1 MDWEKIKH
9 GSWGAVVGSLVTM
22 YVGFN
27 VAGWMTNG
35 SAEVMAKET
44 AATAVAERLGT
55 ICLAQF
61 NRDTAKSQK
70 LIEMKDKDTWEI
82 GRYIGKQ
89 SWAIMPGDE
98 KPDSGVADA
107 CAKHFKKQFS

>member
-27 VAGWMTNG
+27 IGGWMTNG

-44 AATAVAERLGT
+44 AATAVAEPFGNDLRGAVQPGHGEEPETHRDEGQRYLGDRP
-55 ICLAQF
+55 LYRQAE
-61 NRDTAKSQK
+61 
-70 LIEMKDKDTWEI
+70 L
-82 GRYIGKQ
+82 
-89 SWAIMPGDE
+89 GDH
-98 KPDSGVADA
+98 AR
-107 CAKHFKKQFS
+107 

>member
-27 VAGWMTNG
+27 VGGWMTKG

-44 AATAVAERLGT
+44 AATAVAERLGHMT
-55 ICLAQF
+55 VTQRHLRC
-61 NRDTAKSQK
+61 
-70 LIEMKDKDTWEI
+70 
-82 GRYIGKQ
+82 
-89 SWAIMPGDE
+89 
-98 KPDSGVADA
+98 
-107 CAKHFKKQFS
+107 